1 MYLRPMEV
9 IRFSLKNGIRVV
21 HLPMNRPVAHCGIF
35 INAGSRDESEREQGM
50 AHFIEHMMFKGTQKR
65 KAYHILSRMEDVG
78 GELNAFT
85 GKEDT
90 TLHASFLYEYFP
102 RAIELLSD
110 ILLNPAFPEKEIQK
124 EKAVVID
131 EIQSYKDAPGELIF
145 DDFEELLFP
154 DDAIGRNILGT
165 PKKVRAFKGPMLHEF
180 RQRRYAASEIVFAS
194 VGNISEAKLRKYL
207 EQYLG
212 ERELPAARP
221 KMRPSLTAY
230 RPEKKLVKK
239 KTFQSHCVIGNR
251 CYNAFDERLTAMAL
265 LNNLLGGPGMN
276 SRLNLN
282 IRERYGFTYHIES
295 YYQAYSDSGVF
306 GIYLGTDK
314 GQMARSI
321 ELVEKE
327 LKGLSEKPLG
337 ILQLSKAKKQLL
349 GQLAIAT
356 ENNGS
361 LMLALGKSVLQRD
374 EVERLEELT
383 LKVEQVSASDV
394 IEIAGDVFDR
404 NQLST
409 LIYQAK

>member
-1 MYLRPMEV
+1 MNV
-9 IRFSLKNGIRVV
+9 IRFELSNGIRVV

-35 INAGSRDESEREQGM
+35 INAGSRDETPEEQGM
-50 AHFIEHMMFKGTQKR
+50 AHFIEHMMFKGTEKR

-90 TLHASFLYEYFP
+90 TLHASFLAEYFP

-110 ILLNPAFPEKEIQK
+110 ILLSPVFPEKEIKK

-180 RQRRYAASEIVFAS
+180 RSRRYAASEIVFAS
-194 VGNISEAKLRKYL
+194 VGDISEVKLKKYL
-207 EQYLG
+207 TQYLG
-212 ERELPAARP
+212 ERTLPAVRP
-221 KMRPSLTAY
+221 MKRPALTAY
-230 RPEKKLVKK
+230 RPDSASQKK
-239 KTFQSHCVIGNR
+239 KTFQSHCIVGNR
-251 CYNAFDERLTAMAL
+251 CYDAFDERLTAMAL

-314 GQMARSI
+314 GQMSRSI
-321 ELVEKE
+321 ELVQKE
-327 LKGLSEKPLG
+327 LKGLSQKPLG

-349 GQLAIAT
+349 GQLAIGT

-374 EVERLEELT
+374 VVESMEELAEH
-383 LKVEQVSASDV
+383 VEQVTAAQV
-394 IEIAGDVFDR
+394 IEIARDVFNP